1 MVECT
6 ANRGPDNHADAEEG
20 LEDCEH
26 GGDVVGELLGN
37 HAEAASE
44 EAGVADGLDDPGKLS

>member
-1 MVECT
+1 MVES
-6 ANRGPDNHADAEEG
+6 ASDGRPNNHADAEEG
-20 LEDCEH
+20 LEDGEH
-26 GGDVVGELLGN
+26 GGDIVGELLGN